1 VTIFRSSI
9 FHTPANAFTTPD
21 ALVALEDGALAIESG
36 KIAAC
41 NDFGTVCALYPDALV
56 RDLRDGCILPGF
68 IDTHIHFPQVRVM
81 GGLGYS
87 LLDWL
92 ERLTLPEEAKFSDI
106 TYARTVADEFVRNL
120 AAHGTTTALVFGA
133 HFEGATAVLFEAAAQ
148 KGLRVVSGLV
158 LSDRL
163 LRSDILQTPEA
174 AYRDSR
180 QLIERIR
187 GRRRLGYAVIPRFAL
202 SASEPMLEVCRAL
215 LEENPELLFTTHI
228 NENIRE
234 IEEVSRQFPWAADYL
249 AVYEK
254 FGLISGRSV
263 LAHNVH
269 TTDSQ
274 LQRLAE
280 SGASVAHCPCSNAA
294 LGSGIFPLRRHVEGG
309 VRVVLGTDVG
319 GGTGFG
325 MLKEALQAYLL
336 QRVGPDPMTLT
347 AAQMLYLATRAGA
360 EAMNLADSIG
370 DFTPGKSADFVYLR
384 APMPDRRLGLSEIV
398 TLADSSW
405 IKRVYV
411 EGDSVHDIG

>member
-21 ALVALEDGALAIESG
+21 ALVALEDGALAIEAG
-36 KIAAC
+36 KIVAC
-41 NDFGTVCALYPDALV
+41 DDYGTVRALYPDAGV
-56 RDLRDGCILPGF
+56 RGLRDGCILPGF
-68 IDTHIHFPQVRVM
+68 IDTHIHFPQVRVI

-92 ERLTLPEEAKFSDI
+92 EQLTLPEEAKFADI
-106 TYARTVADEFVRNL
+106 TYARTVAGEFVRNL

-133 HFEGATAVLFEAAAQ
+133 HFAGANAALFEASAQ
-148 KGLRVVSGLV
+148 KGLRVISGLV

-163 LRSDILQTPEA
+163 LRSDLLQTPET

-180 QLIERIR
+180 QLIESIR
-187 GRRRLGYAVIPRFAL
+187 GKRRLGYAVMPRFAL

-215 LEENPELLFTTHI
+215 LQENPEVLFTTHF

-234 IEEVSRQFPWAADYL
+234 IEEVAQQFRWAEDYL
-249 AVYEK
+249 AVYER

-263 LAHNVH
+263 LAHDVH

-294 LGSGIFPLRRHVEGG
+294 LGSGIFPLRRHNERG
-309 VRVVLGTDVG
+309 VRVALGTDVG
-319 GGTGFG
+319 GGIGFG

-336 QRVGPDPMTLT
+336 QRIGPDPMTLT
-347 AAQMLYLATRAGA
+347 AAQMLYLSTRAGA
-360 EAMNLADSIG
+360 EAMNLADQIG

-384 APMPDRRLGLSEIV
+384 APLRDRPMLLSEIL
-398 TLADSSW
+398 TLADCSW

-411 EGDSVHDIG
+411 EGESVHDIG

>member
-1 VTIFRSSI
+1 
-9 FHTPANAFTTPD
+9 
-21 ALVALEDGALAIESG
+21 
-36 KIAAC
+36 
-41 NDFGTVCALYPDALV
+41 
-56 RDLRDGCILPGF
+56 
-68 IDTHIHFPQVRVM
+68 
-81 GGLGYS
+81 
-87 LLDWL
+87 
-92 ERLTLPEEAKFSDI
+92 
-106 TYARTVADEFVRNL
+106 
-120 AAHGTTTALVFGA
+120 
-133 HFEGATAVLFEAAAQ
+133 
-148 KGLRVVSGLV
+148 
-158 LSDRL
+158 
-163 LRSDILQTPEA
+163 LQAPEA

-180 QLIERIR
+180 QLIESIR
-187 GRRRLGYAVIPRFAL
+187 GKRRLGYAVIPRFAL

-215 LEENPELLFTTHI
+215 LEENSELLFTTHI

-254 FGLISGRSV
+254 FGLISARSV
-263 LAHNVH
+263 LAHDVH

-274 LQRLAE
+274 LQRLSE

-294 LGSGIFPLRRHVEGG
+294 LGIFPLLRHNERG
-309 VRVVLGTDVG
+309 VRVALGTDVG
-319 GGTGFG
+319 GGIGFG

>member
-1 VTIFRSSI
+1 
-9 FHTPANAFTTPD
+9 
-21 ALVALEDGALAIESG
+21 
-36 KIAAC
+36 
-41 NDFGTVCALYPDALV
+41 
-56 RDLRDGCILPGF
+56 
-68 IDTHIHFPQVRVM
+68 
-81 GGLGYS
+81 
-87 LLDWL
+87 
-92 ERLTLPEEAKFSDI
+92 
-106 TYARTVADEFVRNL
+106 
-120 AAHGTTTALVFGA
+120 
-133 HFEGATAVLFEAAAQ
+133 
-148 KGLRVVSGLV
+148 
-158 LSDRL
+158 
-163 LRSDILQTPEA
+163 
-174 AYRDSR
+174 
-180 QLIERIR
+180 
-187 GRRRLGYAVIPRFAL
+187 
-202 SASEPMLEVCRAL
+202 MLEVCRAL

-370 DFTPGKSADFVYLR
+370 DFTPGKSADFVYLC

-411 EGDSVHDIG
+411 EGESVHDIG